1 MNVVVG
7 AKSDVGRLRD
17 GNEDSYMVDD
27 PFFVVADGMGG
38 HLAGDVAS
46 STAIE
51 VIKSKTDPAAQEP
64 SDVAN
69 LLRAANSMIWDKA
82 QSDPSLRGMGT
93 TCTLLSF
100 ADTRA
105 RIAHVGDS
113 RAYLYRDGT
122 LAQLTEDH
130 TLVGRMVKEGRLR
143 PEDAEHHPQRSIITR
158 ALGVDSDVLVDTMT
172 LDVRVGD
179 RLLLCSDGLS
189 SMVDASTIAAIL
201 GAERDPQIAA
211 ERLVDAANE
220 AGGEDNITVIVVD
233 IVDEGAARGV
243 ATSDRTDTGPGLR
256 GGSGGV
262 GGLGRRSPGRP
273 EVEDA
278 GGTGELV
285 VEPRDEPP
293 SPSKARRFV
302 KPLIAVAIL
311 VLLGLAAAQYA
322 LSNAWYVGVS
332 DDGYV
337 TIYKG
342 VPEEIAGLNLSDEEE
357 KTDLALEAIPEFK
370 RADVVDGIEVDSRD
384 EAEATIADLEE
395 LAGDPDFG
403 GTATPSPSPTTRR
416 RDR

>member
-1 MNVVVG
+1 VKVVVG

-51 VIKSKTDPAAQEP
+51 VIASKRDSAAQEP

-69 LLRAANSMIWDKA
+69 LLRAANSTIWDKA

-93 TCTLLSF
+93 TATLLSF
-100 ADTRA
+100 ADSRA

-113 RAYLYRDGT
+113 RAYLFRDGK
-122 LAQLTEDH
+122 LSQLTEDH

-172 LDVRVGD
+172 LDVRVRD

-189 SMVDASTIAAIL
+189 SMVDASTIATIL
-201 GAERDPQIAA
+201 GAEPDPQVAA
-211 ERLVDAANE
+211 ERLIDAANE

-233 IVDEGAARGV
+233 VVDEGGEPEGAGA
-243 ATSDRTDTGPGLR
+243 DRTDTHPGPR
-256 GGSGGV
+256 
-262 GGLGRRSPGRP
+262 
-273 EVEDA
+273 A
-278 GGTGELV
+278 
-285 VEPRDEPP
+285 EPAPP
-293 SPSKARRFV
+293 STARRFV

-311 VLLGLAAAQYA
+311 VVLGLAAAQYA

-342 VPEEIAGLNLSDEEE
+342 VPEEIAGLNLSDEQE
-357 KTDLALEAIPEFK
+357 KTDLALDAIPEFK

-403 GTATPSPSPTTRR
+403 DTATPSPSPTRR
-416 RDR
+416 RNR